1 MVTYFSICAQEPVRK
16 YLPASG
22 PEFFSLPFLMRI
34 VEKLLIAAGSFCAWT
49 TASVAENQFHSD
61 ANQVILSLLPQ
72 MPKQGGYSASNAATA
87 NLQTAVRVS
96 SGRLTIN
103 PRAAVPSYCS
113 GATYLV
119 FVQAVEKLN
128 GGAPIASPLA
138 EQLAVKGQPDGV
150 GVWGRWNA
158 NGPGTACLFREL
170 DLGPNFTSWNA
181 AKPGDFMKIFWN
193 PNVGRHE
200 HGHSAIFLGVT
211 HESGVEMV
219 QFWSSNIMR
228 RTSSVLRTRSRPRTS
243 ISAVWSVKIP
253 HWPKRWTSQGGARI
267 ISESAPPFPVVLAHE
282 QPKVFDYVFMG
293 LLGTSDAEENW
304 IRPDRRLP

>member
-49 TASVAENQFHSD
+49 TASVAENQSHSD
-61 ANQVILSLLPQ
+61 ANQVILSLLSQ

-138 EQLAVKGQPDGV
+138 ERGGGV
-150 GVWGRWNA
+150 LS
-158 NGPGTACLFREL
+158 PS
-170 DLGPNFTSWNA
+170 P
-181 AKPGDFMKIFWN
+181 I
-193 PNVGRHE
+193 
-200 HGHSAIFLGVT
+200 
-211 HESGVEMV
+211 
-219 QFWSSNIMR
+219 QSNR
-228 RTSSVLRTRSRPRTS
+228 
-243 ISAVWSVKIP
+243 
-253 HWPKRWTSQGGARI
+253 
-267 ISESAPPFPVVLAHE
+267 
-282 QPKVFDYVFMG
+282 
-293 LLGTSDAEENW
+293 
-304 IRPDRRLP
+304 

>member
-1 MVTYFSICAQEPVRK
+1 MFIRTLSEILTFSMSFQQLVLLTFSICAQEPVRK

-103 PRAAVPSYCS
+103 ARAAIPSYCS

-119 FVQAVEKLN
+119 FVQAVERLN

-211 HESGVEMV
+211 QKNGVEMV
-219 QFWSSNIMR
+219 QFWSSNIPYGFGEKTVPKAKIASVIFSR
-228 RTSSVLRTRSRPRTS
+228 LQNAQNIQRALYTLSPKNVYLGSLVSKDSSL
-243 ISAVWSVKIP
+243 AE
-253 HWPKRWTSQGGARI
+253 ALD
-267 ISESAPPFPVVLAHE
+267 ESGV
-282 QPKVFDYVFMG
+282 
-293 LLGTSDAEENW
+293 
-304 IRPDRRLP
+304 R